1 MKITVK
7 IIRILLGLLFVVGA
21 IAYFAGLVPQPE
33 LSGDLKVFNE
43 GLAAS
48 DYLVP
53 LIKAVEL
60 VCGLA
65 FIFGRFVPLAVILI
79 FPVVVNILLVH
90 IFIAPEGL
98 PIALFVFF
106 SSLFLAYSYR
116 KHYAPLFSANSE
128 ISGF

>member
-1 MKITVK
+1 MKTTVK
-7 IIRILLGLLFVVGA
+7 IVRILLGALFIFGA
-21 IAYFAGLVPQPE
+21 ITYFAGLVPEPE
-33 LSGDLKVFNE
+33 LSGELKVFNE

-48 DYLVP
+48 GYLVP

-65 FIFGRFVPLAVILI
+65 FILGRFVPLAVILI

-106 SSLFLAYSYR
+106 ASLFLAYSYR
-116 KHYAPLFSANSE
+116 SHYAPLFSAKAPRDA
-128 ISGF
+128 